1 MKNHLIIF
9 SKNRAAQL
17 NLLLDSII
25 ENSNDIFDKVS
36 IIFKADVG
44 FRDAYDIMIYSDY
57 YKLINLHWYKENSL
71 EVGLDFNSILKNV
84 IDETIPFTTFMVDDN
99 ILYNKIE
106 STQEEILNTIKE
118 DVICFSLRL
127 GENCTYSHPA
137 NQNYSLK
144 NYVSYDNFIFF
155 NWNTQ
160 EPGDFA
166 YPLSVDGHIYKTKF
180 IKSAFD
186 AIPFNNPNTLEA
198 NLQHLLRYIPYKVY
212 SLKESVLVG
221 VPVNLV
227 NDSFNNRNGLKYPI
241 SVETL
246 NEKFLNGERINLNA
260 LNFSDINGPHKEIK
274 YNFKNENN
282 Q

>member
-9 SKNRAAQL
+9 SRNRASQL

-25 ENSNDIFDKVS
+25 ENSNNIFDKVS
-36 IIFKADVG
+36 IIFRAELG
-44 FRDAYDIMIYSDY
+44 FIDGYQKIISSQ
-57 YKLINLHWYKENSL
+57 INKKINIHWYKENHL
-71 EVGLDFNSILKNV
+71 ENNLDFNSILKNV

-144 NYVSYDNFIFF
+144 NHASYDNFIFF
-155 NWNTQ
+155 NWSTQ

-246 NEKFLNGERINLNA
+246 NEKFLNGEKINLNA
-260 LNFSDINGPHKEIK
+260 LNFSDINGPHKELE
-274 YNFKNENN
+274 YVFKKN
-282 Q
+282 

>member
-9 SKNRAAQL
+9 SRNRASQL

-25 ENSNDIFDKVS
+25 ENSNGLFDKVS
-36 IIFKADVG
+36 IIFRADLG
-44 FRDAYDIMIYSDY
+44 FIDGYQKIISSQL
-57 YKLINLHWYKENSL
+57 YKKINLHWYKENHL
-71 EVGLDFNSILKNV
+71 ETSFDFNSILKDI
-84 IDETIPFTTFMVDDN
+84 IDEYIPYTTFMVDDN

-106 STQEEILNTIKE
+106 STQEDILKTIKE

-144 NYVSYDNFIFF
+144 NHVYYDNFISF

-166 YPLSVDGHIYKTKF
+166 YPLSVDGHIYRTKF
-180 IKSAFD
+180 VNSALN
-186 AIPFNNPNTLEA
+186 AIRFNNPNTLEA

-212 SLKESVLVG
+212 SFKESALVG

-246 NEKFLNGERINLNA
+246 NKKFLDGEIIDLNA
-260 LNFSDINGPHKEIK
+260 LNFGDINGPHKELE
-274 YNFKNENN
+274 YVFKKN
-282 Q
+282 

>member
-9 SKNRAAQL
+9 SRNRAAQL

-25 ENSNDIFDKVS
+25 ENSNNIFDKIS
-36 IIFKADVG
+36 IIFRADLG
-44 FRDAYDIMIYSDY
+44 FKDGYDIMIYSDY
-57 YKLINLHWYKENSL
+57 YKKINLHWYKENL
-71 EVGLDFNSILKNV
+71 VEKGIDFNSILKKV
-84 IDETIPFTTFMVDDN
+84 IDDKIEFTTFMVDDN
-99 ILYNKIE
+99 ILYNKIIVP
-106 STQEEILNTIKE
+106 QEEILDTIKS
-118 DVICFSLRL
+118 DTVCFSLRL

-137 NQNYSLK
+137 NVNYSLK
-144 NYVSYDNFIFF
+144 NYTQDGNFLSF

-180 IKSAFD
+180 IQHAIN

-198 NLQHLLRYIPYKVY
+198 NLQHLLKYIPYKMY
-212 SLKESVLVG
+212 SFKKSVLIG

-227 NDSFNNRNGLKYPI
+227 NDTFNNRNGLLHPI

-246 NEKFLNGERINLNA
+246 NEKYLKGEKINLNA
-260 LNFSDINGPHKEIK
+260 LTFSNINGPHKELE
-274 YNFKNENN
+274 YVFKKN
-282 Q
+282 